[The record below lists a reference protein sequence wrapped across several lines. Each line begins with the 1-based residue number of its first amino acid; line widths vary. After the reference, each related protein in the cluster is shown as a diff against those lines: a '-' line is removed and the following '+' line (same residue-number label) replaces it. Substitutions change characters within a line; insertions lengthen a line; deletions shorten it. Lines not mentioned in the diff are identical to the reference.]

1 MMYRPFRKSDTEPL
15 ALIANDFSIWEQVR
29 DHFPHPYS
37 IADAVRWIDFCN
49 SSEQV
54 TNFAIEY
61 NGQLAGSIGIT
72 LREGN
77 ERFTGEIGYWLGQD
91 FRGKGIMQQVI
102 PDFCRYCFLTFGL
115 KRMEAIVFAPNE
127 ASKKVLEKSGFRLE
141 AIHKDAY
148 YKCGEVIDGW
158 RYVIFPAPHELTPD
172 AVSSS

>member
-1 MMYRPFRKSDTEPL
+1 MLFRPFKKSDVEPL
-15 ALIANDFSIWEQVR
+15 ALIANDCSIWENVR
-29 DHFPHPYS
+29 DHFPHPYR
-37 IADAVRWIDFCN
+37 IEDAVQWIDFCN

-61 NGQLAGSIGIT
+61 NGQMVGSIGIS

-77 ERFTGEIGYWLGQD
+77 ERFTGEIGYWLGRE

-102 PDFCRYCFLTFGL
+102 PDFCRYCFQTFGL
-115 KRMEAIVFAPNE
+115 KRIEAIVFAPNE
-127 ASKKVLEKSGFRLE
+127 ASKKVLEKSGFQLE

-158 RYVIFPAPHELTPD
+158 RYAIFPVVDEFMPD
-172 AVSSS
+172 ATSSS